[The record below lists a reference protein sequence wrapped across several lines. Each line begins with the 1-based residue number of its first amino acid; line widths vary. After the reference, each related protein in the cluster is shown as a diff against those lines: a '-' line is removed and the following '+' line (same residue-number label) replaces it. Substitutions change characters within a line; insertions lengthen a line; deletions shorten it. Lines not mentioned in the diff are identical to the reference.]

1 MPKLVA
7 GWVLGTHNFNCK
19 SSSLFT
25 RNKLIFLFSFFLYF
39 ISHLLLS
46 SPLPKLGLRSQKQ
59 SQRKRTY
66 TTFFLSSPCFAR
78 RGRNQCSYPFYLYTS
93 FARKSVGK
101 GRRSRKGRS
110 HLVLILTP
118 STFALLLHSS
128 PYTTLYSEG
137 AGFSLCCFAY
147 TKCSPAECKD
157 RRGGKKKREKYQD
170 IQKLIPTV
178 KLSIKFYY
186 ILYLFYI
193 FIFIKYNL
201 NNNKNFINIFS

>member
-46 SPLPKLGLRSQKQ
+46 SAKQ

-66 TTFFLSSPCFAR
+66 TTFCLSG
-78 RGRNQCSYPFYLYTS
+78 GRNQCSYPFYLYTPS
-93 FARKSVGK
+93 CEASVGK

-128 PYTTLYSEG
+128 PYTTLYS

-147 TKCSPAECKD
+147 TKCSVKVEGEG
-157 RRGGKKKREKYQD
+157 RRKEKNTR
-170 IQKLIPTV
+170 I
-178 KLSIKFYY
+178 S
-186 ILYLFYI
+186 
-193 FIFIKYNL
+193 
-201 NNNKNFINIFS
+201 KN